1 MHRWMTL
8 VCTLFLPG
16 LAGTMLS
23 AEESTPLAFRAG
35 AAMVDITPTVFPVI
49 VNGMVE
55 ERTATMAHDV
65 LMARALV
72 LDDGTERIAIVVV
85 DSLMLTRAMLD
96 DAKEQASQLTGIPT
110 NRMLISATHTHSA
123 PSAMPCLGSRVD
135 PEYAQFLPGQIVRSI
150 VQASEKLTPAKVG
163 WAVVTDDQHNHCRR
177 WIFRSDR
184 MTMADP
190 FGQFNVRAHM
200 HPGYQSPNHIGPS
213 GPADTDLTV
222 LSVQTTDDKP
232 LAVLANYAMHYYGS
246 PLVSGDICGRFGA
259 KFAELIGVSDQQPGF
274 VGILSQGTSGDSM
287 WMDYSQPAKQND
299 LDAYVRALAE
309 GAVRASESIQY
320 RSDITLAMAEET
332 LKLNRRTPDEARLK
346 WAHELVVQV
355 GDRLPRGWSE
365 VYAFEQLQL
374 HEDPTAELK
383 LQAIRIGDF
392 GITAIPDEVF
402 GITGIKL
409 KNASPLA
416 VTMNIELANGAE
428 GYIPPPEQHVLGG
441 YTTWPA
447 RTAGLEVQAEP
458 RIVETLTRLLEQV
471 SEKARRETI
480 DELHAYAE
488 AVLESKPRA
497 FWRVGEI
504 ESTGWD
510 QLPTGSGGPPNSGSH
525 DGGPALA
532 LLAGPTLQKTGIC
545 IDAVGD
551 HHGRYEDGIAFYLP
565 GPKGSGLTQQP
576 RGNRAA
582 HFAGGRVAAKVS
594 GLGSVYS
601 VECWV
606 WNGFPNNER
615 AVTGYF
621 FSRGPDGDVRVP
633 GDHLG
638 IGGNYLNQGWDG
650 KLLLFNG
657 NERDE
662 ALTGRTVLE
671 SRAWHHVAL
680 IRNGKHVTVYLN
692 GNPQPEI
699 DGELEP
705 TFKESSDE
713 IFLGGRSDRLFG
725 LEGRLDE
732 VALYDR
738 VLTAEEIASHFAVA
752 DTLVVGW
759 DQRATPASAH
769 QNGAGDIVGRR
780 GLPAADPTL
789 HQDTTPVPDTPP
801 LSPEESMKVAHVR
814 EGYELQ
820 LVVAEPLVIDPV
832 AIDWGPD
839 GRLWVA
845 EMADYPSGMDN
856 NGKPGGRIRFLEDK
870 DNDGKYETSTV
881 LLHDV
886 PFPTGV
892 MAWGK
897 GVIVTAAP
905 EIFYAEDTDGDG
917 KADVRNTLYSGFLEG
932 NQQLRVNGLRWG
944 LDNWVHCAS
953 GSHHAGYGADSQ
965 ILSHVTNEKT
975 AVGSRDFRFRPDEG
989 LIDPQSGPSQFGRN
1003 RDAWG
1008 NWFGEQNSYPLW
1020 HYVLED
1026 PYIRR
1031 NPHFA
1036 PPDPRNLMTPSNPPI
1051 YAAAPPEKRFHS
1063 FEQSGRYTS
1072 ACSGMVYL
1080 DELLFGADSRSCLP
1094 GRTSV
1099 EGAAQPERASQQGAA
1114 PPDALQSGDEVAKSF
1129 PAERTYQT
1137 QSFPA
1142 ERTYQSNLGT
1152 QHAFTCEP
1160 FSNLVQ
1166 HNLLIDDGV
1175 SFRLERDPKEAD
1187 AKTDFFASEDRWCRP
1202 VMVRTGPDGAL
1213 WIVDMYR
1220 YMIEH
1225 PHWLPKEG
1233 QDELRPFFR
1242 SGDDRGRIYRI
1253 VPVSG
1258 KALAAGVNAS
1268 ETPLPRPDALSPTD
1282 HRMDQL
1288 SAAELVAE
1296 LESPNGWR
1304 RDTAQRL
1311 LVTSG
1316 DESAEKLLQT
1326 MVSTGQRPT
1335 ARLHALC
1342 TLEGLG
1348 TLSASDIEVA
1358 LKDPHPGVRRRAVRL
1373 APAVKVPLTS
1383 LLSLT
1388 HDPSA
1393 KVRLELACVAG
1404 QVQETASSNILGDLL
1419 LSDTDPYVRAAVI
1432 SSLNA
1437 GNISNTIDRFGVVVQ
1452 RDAAANNSSETKMP
1466 GFTAAD
1472 RDELTSILYEQAA
1485 SMADS
1490 KDIERLLLL
1499 TVDDAEDRL
1508 QAWQMKSF
1516 ARMLDRLHARG
1527 WLISDHF
1534 VSKDHQAWIAN
1545 AFQIARGMAADSAE
1559 HENLRVAAI
1568 PLLLRNAEQP
1578 QDIATLQEMLTPQT
1592 PVSVQEAAIRH
1603 LGQQSTE
1610 SAADALLA
1618 GWSSHS
1624 PLIRSQIL
1632 TELSSRPE
1640 WIVRLLTQ
1648 MESGHVAA
1656 GEIDAAMRQRL
1667 LTTRDAAI
1675 RGRLEKVFTSGTSTD
1690 RKAVMEVFQP
1700 ALKLAGDAVRGGM
1713 IFGKKCATCHK
1724 QGGVGHEVG
1733 PNLASLT
1740 TRTPESI
1747 FTAILDPSAAVEAKY
1762 LNFVVATTSGRS
1774 VIGML
1779 STETGSSIMLLAA
1792 EGKSESVLR
1801 TDIEELRSTGK
1812 SLMPDGVEKDL
1823 THQDLADVIEYVKGL
1838 QK

>member
-1 MHRWMTL
+1 MRRWMTL
-8 VCTLFLPG
+8 VCILLLPES
-16 LAGTMLS
+16 AVTTLS
-23 AEESTPLAFRAG
+23 AEKATPLGFRAG

-55 ERTATMAHDV
+55 ERTATMAHDA

-72 LDDGTERIAIVVV
+72 LDDAKERIAIVVI
-85 DSLMLTRAMLD
+85 DSLMLPRAMLD

-135 PEYAQFLPGQIVRSI
+135 LEYAQFLPGQIVRSI
-150 VQASEKLTPAKVG
+150 VQANEKLMPAKVG
-163 WAVVTDDQHNHCRR
+163 WGVVTDELHNHCRR

-184 MTMADP
+184 MSMTDP
-190 FGQFNVRAHM
+190 FGQHNVRAHM
-200 HPGYQSPNHIGPS
+200 HPGYMSPNHIGPS

-222 LSVQTTDDKP
+222 LSFQTADDKP

-246 PLVSGDICGRFGA
+246 PMVSGDICGRFGL
-259 KFAELIGVSDQQPGF
+259 KFAELIGVSKQQPGF

-287 WMDYSQPAKQND
+287 WMDYSQPAQPTD
-299 LDAYVRALAE
+299 LDAYVKALAE
-309 GAVRASESIQY
+309 GAVKACESIQY
-320 RSDITLAMAEET
+320 RSDITLAMAEDT
-332 LKLNRRTPDEARLK
+332 LKLDRRTPDEARLK
-346 WAHELVVQV
+346 WAHELVAQV

-365 VYAFEQLQL
+365 VYAFEQLRL

-409 KNASPLA
+409 KNVSPLA
-416 VTMNIELANGAE
+416 ATMNIELANGAE
-428 GYIPPPEQHVLGG
+428 GYIPPPEQHKLGG

-447 RTAGLEVQAEP
+447 RTAGLEVQTEP
-458 RIVETLTRLLEQV
+458 QIVETLTRLLEDV
-471 SEKARRETI
+471 AEKPRRETV
-480 DELHAYAE
+480 DEQHAYAKTIM
-488 AVLESKPRA
+488 ASKPIA
-497 FWRVGEI
+497 FWRLGEI
-504 ESTGWD
+504 AGTV
-510 QLPTGSGGPPNSGSH
+510 GPSLRRR
-525 DGGPALA
+525 DGGAGQIPADGTAGVQYVVADA
-532 LLAGPTLQKTGIC
+532 LGN
-545 IDAVGD
+545 
-551 HHGRYEDGIAFYLP
+551 HHAHYEDGIAFYLP
-565 GPKGSGLTQQP
+565 GPRGNGLNQQP

-594 GLGSVYS
+594 GLGNVYS

-606 WNGFPNNER
+606 WNGYPNNER

-621 FSRGPDGDVRVP
+621 FSRGPAGDAEVA

-638 IGGNYLNQGWDG
+638 IGGNYMNQNWDG

-662 ALTGRTVLE
+662 ALTGRTALE
-671 SRAWHHVAL
+671 SRTWHHVAL
-680 IRNGKHVTVYLN
+680 VRNEKHVTVYLN
-692 GNPQPEI
+692 GNPEPEI

-705 TFKESSDE
+705 TFKESSDD
-713 IFLGGRSDRLFG
+713 IFLGGRSDRMFG

-738 VLTAEEIASHFAVA
+738 ELTADDVAHHFAVA
-752 DTLVVGW
+752 EALIVPQISEVV
-759 DQRATPASAH
+759 PK
-769 QNGAGDIVGRR
+769 
-780 GLPAADPTL
+780 
-789 HQDTTPVPDTPP
+789 PDTPP
-801 LSPEESMKVAHVR
+801 LSPAESMKVAHVR

-832 AIDWGPD
+832 AIDWSPD
-839 GRLWVA
+839 GKLWVA

-856 NGKPGGRIRFLEDK
+856 NGKPGGCIRFLEDK

-881 LLHDV
+881 LLSNV
-886 PFPTGV
+886 AFPTGV

-905 EIFYAEDTDGDG
+905 EIFYAEDSDGDG
-917 KADVRNTLYSGFLEG
+917 KADIRTTLFSGFLEG

-944 LDNWVHCAS
+944 LDNWIYCAS

-965 ILSHVTNEKT
+965 ILSHVTTQKT

-989 LIDPQSGPSQFGRN
+989 LLDPQSGPSQFGRN

-1036 PPDPRNLMTPSNPPI
+1036 PPDPRNLMTPSNPQVF
-1051 YAAAPPEKRFHS
+1051 AAAQPEKRFHS

-1080 DELLFGADSRSCLP
+1080 DELLFGAESGSCLP
-1094 GRTSV
+1094 GRTSA
-1099 EGAAQPERASQQGAA
+1099 EDGPLSEEAKHQRADQPHASQGR
-1114 PPDALQSGDEVAKSF
+1114 DEVAKSF
-1129 PAERTYQT
+1129 PAERTYL
-1137 QSFPA
+1137 SGLA
-1142 ERTYQSNLGT
+1142 T

-1175 SFRLERDPKEAD
+1175 SFRLERDPAEAD

-1258 KALAAGVNAS
+1258 TALAAGADAT
-1268 ETPLPRPDALSPTD
+1268 ETPRAGALSLTA
-1282 HRMDQL
+1282 HRMDKL
-1288 SAAELVAE
+1288 STAELVAE

-1311 LVTSG
+1311 LVTSRE
-1316 DESAEKLLQT
+1316 ESAVELLT
-1326 MVSTGQRPT
+1326 AMVSTGQRTT

-1342 TLEGLG
+1342 TLDGLG
-1348 TLSASDIEVA
+1348 KLSADVVETAI
-1358 LKDPHPGVRRRAVRL
+1358 KDPHPGVRRNAVRL
-1373 APAVKVPLTS
+1373 APFAKVPLTS
-1383 LLSLT
+1383 LISLT
-1388 HDPSA
+1388 RDSEA

-1404 QVQETASSNILGDLL
+1404 QVPDAASASILADLL
-1419 LSDTDPYVRAAVI
+1419 LCDPDPYLQAAVI
-1432 SSLNA
+1432 SSLNT
-1437 GNISNTIDRFGVVVQ
+1437 GNINNTIDRFGAVVQ
-1452 RDAAANNSSETKMP
+1452 RDAAANDPGNSNMR
-1466 GFTAAD
+1466 GFTAQD

-1485 SMADS
+1485 SIAND
-1490 KDIERLLLL
+1490 DDLERLLLL
-1499 TVDDAEDRL
+1499 SVDDSDNRL
-1508 QAWQMKSF
+1508 EAWQMKSF
-1516 ARMLDRLHARG
+1516 ARMLDRLNARD
-1527 WLISDHF
+1527 WSISDHF

-1545 AFQIARGMAADSAE
+1545 AFQIARRMAADSAE
-1559 HENLRVAAI
+1559 DEILRVAAI
-1568 PLLLRNAEQP
+1568 PLLLRNTDQP
-1578 QDIATLQEMLTPQT
+1578 QDVATLQEMLMPQT
-1592 PVSVQEAAIRH
+1592 PVAVQEAAIRH
-1603 LGQQSTE
+1603 LGRQSNE
-1610 SAADALLA
+1610 FAADALLT

-1624 PLIRSQIL
+1624 PLIRAQIL

-1648 MESGHVAA
+1648 LESGNVAA

-1667 LTTRDAAI
+1667 LTTRDAAV
-1675 RGRLEKVFTSGTSTD
+1675 RERLEKVFTSGTSAD
-1690 RKAVMEVFQP
+1690 RKAVMEAFQP
-1700 ALKLAGDAVRGGM
+1700 ALKLTGDPGRGALV
-1713 IFGKKCATCHK
+1713 FGKKCATCHK

-1740 TRTPESI
+1740 TRTPELI
-1747 FTAILDPSAAVEAKY
+1747 FTNILDPSAAVEAKY

-1779 STETGSSIMLLAA
+1779 STETGSSITLLAA
-1792 EGKSESVLR
+1792 EGKTESVLR
-1801 TDIEELRSTGK
+1801 SDIEELRSTGK

-1823 THQDLADVIEYVKGL
+1823 THQDLADVIEYVRGL